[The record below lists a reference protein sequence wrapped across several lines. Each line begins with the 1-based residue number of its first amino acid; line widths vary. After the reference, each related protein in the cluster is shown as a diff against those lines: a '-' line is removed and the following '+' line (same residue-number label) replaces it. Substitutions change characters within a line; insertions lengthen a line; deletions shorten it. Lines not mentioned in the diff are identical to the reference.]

1 MTGIGIALRLG
12 RVSNL
17 PTVWSNTLAGA
28 VLAGA
33 GLNAGARLGPAML
46 AFSLLAFSLFYVGG
60 MYLNDAFDRA
70 IDARERPNRPIP
82 AGLVSA
88 RTVFAAGFGMLGAGV
103 LLLALNGVAALVAGL
118 ALAAVIVAYDRNHKG
133 NPLSPV
139 VMAACRALVYAGAA
153 VALTGALTP
162 ALAGGAAVLLC
173 YVIGLTYVAKK
184 EQVND
189 LGAVWPLAALAVPFL
204 YAPVAL
210 AITPLS
216 AALFAALLAWV
227 LHALSLVLIPERRDV
242 KRAVG
247 AFIAGIAL
255 LDALLI
261 AGHGQ
266 PALAG
271 AAVVAF
277 VLTHLFQ
284 RHVPG
289 T

>member
-1 MTGIGIALRLG
+1 MTGIGIAFRLG

-33 GLNAGARLGPAML
+33 GSDAVARLGPAML
-46 AFSLLAFSLFYVGG
+46 ALSLFYVGG

-70 IDARERPNRPIP
+70 IDARERPDRPIP

-88 RTVFAAGFGMLGAGV
+88 RTVFAAGFGMLAAGV
-103 LLLALNGVAALVAGL
+103 LLLAVNGVAALAAGL
-118 ALAAVIVAYDRNHKG
+118 ALAAVIVAYDWNHKG

-153 VALTGALTP
+153 VALTGAFTP
-162 ALAGGAAVLLC
+162 TLAGGAAVLLC
-173 YVIGLTYVAKK
+173 FVIGLTYVAKK

-189 LGAVWPLAALAVPFL
+189 LGSVWPLAALAVPFL
-204 YAPVAL
+204 YAPAAL
-210 AITPLS
+210 EITGLS

-227 LHALSLVLIPERRDV
+227 LHALSLVLIPGRRDV

-271 AAVVAF
+271 AAVLAF
-277 VLTHLFQ
+277 VLTRLFQ